1 MAFYFY
7 TGGDAR
13 FQDEAFDIAEAT
25 ARMAD
30 MHRNHEIRNAT
41 NEAMRKQLKALQIA
55 NPNKE
60 ITTDDVQEILE
71 FFNKE
76 AQKRNAQMYS
86 QWTKTASVIE
96 GENGQIVYTGKAFNA
111 ALKEIKK
118 NVGKVSQGR
127 AIYDMMKVM
136 QSVYFPELDLSVFD
150 GKHDIEIWKAYNDFI
165 NENIAHGENNI
176 FAQAFKSY
184 GKINRAQLGQLKNVI
199 IKYYGNQAQSAA
211 DQVQLIEAEAI
222 QTMIE
227 RISQIKYT
235 YGKPQQVQANII
247 TYLKRIL
254 NLVYAGKK
262 ISSQAVE
269 RGLRERVK
277 HYSTISK
284 EFEGFFKN
292 TVNISNFM
300 GDFGEALD
308 AMMSGIMDAAAS
320 AGEEAAL
327 DEYAEYKA
335 DQIIQETLGKVNNA
349 RVGIRYK
356 IKKPSNTELNS
367 KLAKIN
373 QELSTESDLAF
384 SYSVLPKPDAN
395 NFLTINGMLVDN
407 ARSIKTYSRI
417 GASKIKIPKTGS
429 VEEQIKQFVNTSFNA
444 SDEVAIASTVAAPRI
459 MSYLQTLY
467 PDMIIA
473 SSSGDDAFNN
483 MVHWAITTSFIDELL
498 GGTGGSLTGS
508 SNQIDWATLFVVNG
522 ISMSTFNVINHIA
535 QLQYNS
541 EEYDQIV
548 TGDRAFLN
556 EMDILTFDDYIATLK
571 YSAHLKIAHLLNA
584 IT

>member
-13 FQDEAFDIAEAT
+13 FQDEAFNVAEAT
-25 ARMAD
+25 SRMAD

-41 NEAMRKQLKALQIA
+41 NEAMRKQLKALQVA

-60 ITTDDVQEILE
+60 ITMDDVQDILD

-76 AQKRNAQMYS
+76 AQKRNTQMYS
-86 QWTKTASVIE
+86 QWTKTASIIE
-96 GENGQIVYTGKAFNA
+96 GENGQAVYTGKAFNA

-150 GKHDIEIWKAYNDFI
+150 GKHDTEIWKAYNNFI

-199 IKYYGNQAQSAA
+199 VKYYGNQAQSAA

-235 YGKPQQVQANII
+235 YGKPQQVQASII
-247 TYLKRIL
+247 NYLKRIL
-254 NLVYAGKK
+254 NLIYAGKK

-269 RGLRERVK
+269 RGLKERVK

-308 AMMSGIMDAAAS
+308 AMMSGIIDAAAS
-320 AGEEAAL
+320 AGEEVAL

-335 DQIIQETLGKVNNA
+335 DQIIQETLGKINSA

-373 QELSTESDLAF
+373 QELSTESDFAF

-417 GASKIKIPKTGS
+417 GASKIKIPKTES

-498 GGTGGSLTGS
+498 GGTGGSLAGS

-522 ISMSTFNVINHIA
+522 ISMSTFNVISHIA

-541 EEYDQIV
+541 GEYDQIV

-556 EMDILTFDDYIATLK
+556 EMDVLTFDDYIATLK